1 MKHFQLGSRPYIAL
15 VQRADVETTLDDPVL
30 LAIYAPGT
38 VCYYWSDHWQRAAS
52 ITYAF
57 LVRTSDRWALAG
69 ADCLGARTG
78 FAGINPQPWRTA
90 LDQRHPLAG
99 TGLGLDWRDHT
110 RREYWPLIPL
120 MGMILQVEP
129 GHDTLRG
136 YLHRATHG
144 KRPFIPDEEN
154 TLRAI
159 LRERGGMAPT
169 ADRDQEL
176 SDQELR
182 HCYRVIKARRDLA
195 FRLAR
200 LAALDL
206 KAGDRAT
213 VESLQASN
221 TRWCNGR
228 MMSLTERQVALLAS
242 LEARYRKERAEAAV
256 ALAHALARDFGL
268 KPPRR

>member
-1 MKHFQLGSRPYIAL
+1 MKHFQLSSRPYIAL
-15 VQRADVETTLDDPVL
+15 VERPEVETTPDDPVQV
-30 LAIYAPGT
+30 AIYAPGT
-38 VCYYWSDHWQRAAS
+38 VCYYWSDHWQRAAT

-57 LVRTSDRWALAG
+57 LVRTSEHWALAG
-69 ADCLGARTG
+69 EGCLGARTG

-90 LDQRHPLAG
+90 LGQRHSLAG
-99 TGLGLDWRDHT
+99 TGLGLDWREHT

-129 GHDTLRG
+129 GHDLLRR

-144 KRPFIPDEEN
+144 KRPFTAGEKN
-154 TLRAI
+154 TLKAI

-169 ADRDQEL
+169 AGDQKL
-176 SDQELR
+176 SAQELR
-182 HCYRVIKARRDLA
+182 RCHRVIKARRDLA

-206 KAGDRAT
+206 KAEDRAT

-221 TRWCNGR
+221 SRWCNGR

-242 LEARYRKERAEAAV
+242 LEARYRKERAAA
-256 ALAHALARDFGL
+256 AETLAHALARDFGL
-268 KPPRR
+268 EPPCR